1 MRDMPAVRLWGAILA
16 LFWLA
21 SCAAPSARE
30 PAETAQHAPVAR
42 HAMVA
47 AANPLAVE
55 AGLRV
60 LKSGGSA
67 IDAAVAV
74 QAVLGLVEPQSSG
87 LGGGAFLLY
96 YDASSRTVTAYDG
109 RETAPAAATDGLFLD
124 SDGKPLDFFTAVL
137 SGRSTGVPGAIAM
150 LAMAQREHGKLPWNT
165 LFKDASALAAD
176 GFVVS
181 PRLAGMISGQA
192 PQARTAD
199 ALTYFTK
206 ADGSRYAA
214 GDRLRN
220 PAYAATLDRIARD
233 GAQGL
238 LAGPIAEAIVRKV
251 ASDPLPGGLSLED
264 LQRYRPRKQ
273 SALCRPY
280 RIYIICTPQAP
291 SGGPGLQ
298 IAAGILAQTDIDRR
312 NADDP
317 AAWFQFAEAS
327 RLAYADRD
335 RYIGDPDFVAVP
347 VAGLLD
353 PSYLKQRAALIGDRA
368 GPAPSY
374 GRPVGAPEPG
384 RDATREPGGTS
395 HFVIVDAAGNVV
407 SMTTTVESVFGSGRM
422 VDGFFLNN
430 QLTDFS
436 FSPRAAD
443 GSPAANAVAPGKR
456 PRSSMAPTIILDRQH
471 QFVAALGSPGGSAIQ
486 AYNLKV
492 LIALLD
498 WRMTPQ
504 AAVSL
509 PNLIARGDSFAGEA
523 FPPAVA
529 EGLRQRGIEVR
540 PGAGEGSGL
549 HAVRKLGTSLEGGAD
564 PRREGVARG
573 F

>member
-21 SCAAPSARE
+21 SCAPPSARE